1 MRIDVINYTK
11 HIKNDCVLKNIN
23 LSLESG
29 KIYGLCGG
37 NGSGKT
43 MLLRAL
49 SGLIRSD
56 KGEIKINNVVLSEG
70 KFPEDIGL
78 MIGHTTLLNE
88 YTGIKNL
95 EIIND
100 IDKRCTKGELEEL
113 MTRLLLNPKDK
124 KTVKKYSMGMNQKLV
139 IAQAVMGSPK
149 IILLDEPTNSL
160 DDSAIKAVRDI
171 LKEEKD
177 NGGLIVIASH
187 NKEDIGLLCDE
198 IFTIKLGE
206 VINHEK
212 K

>member
-1 MRIDVINYTK
+1 MRVDVINYTK

-23 LSLESG
+23 LNLESG

-70 KFPEDIGL
+70 EFPEDIGL

-160 DDSAIKAVRDI
+160 DDSAINAVRDI

-177 NGGLIVIASH
+177 KGGLIVIASH
-187 NKEDIGLLCDE
+187 NKEDISLLCDE